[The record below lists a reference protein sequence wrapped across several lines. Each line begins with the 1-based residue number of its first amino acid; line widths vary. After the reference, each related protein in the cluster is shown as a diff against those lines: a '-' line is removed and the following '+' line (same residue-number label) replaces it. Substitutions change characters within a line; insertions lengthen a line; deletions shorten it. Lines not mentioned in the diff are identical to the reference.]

1 LRVNL
6 GAGFNYLFTDG
17 GNRITATFKLSK
29 DSQLEL
35 FYKDEGE
42 IPIILY
48 VRGLLNT

>member
-1 LRVNL
+1 MRVNL

-35 FYKDEGE
+35 FYKEKE
-42 IPIILY
+42 KS
-48 VRGLLNT
+48 LLSCM

>member
-1 LRVNL
+1 MRVNL
-6 GAGFNYLFTDG
+6 GAGFNYLFTDE

-35 FYKDEGE
+35 FYKEKE
-42 IPIILY
+42 KSLLSCY